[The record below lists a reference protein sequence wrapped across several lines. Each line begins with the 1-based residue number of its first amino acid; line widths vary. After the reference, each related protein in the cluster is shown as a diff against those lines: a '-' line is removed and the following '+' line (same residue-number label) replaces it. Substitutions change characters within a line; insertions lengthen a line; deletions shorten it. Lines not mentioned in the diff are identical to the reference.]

1 MISHFSLLGHLHHTL
16 LLKMKHNNIG
26 IVELI
31 DRTLNK
37 GVILNADLIVTVAD
51 VPLLAANLR
60 LALASVETMMKY
72 GMMNDWLTAIS
83 LDNAENKLTESIEKP
98 IKIIN

>member
-1 MISHFSLLGHLHHTL
+1 
-16 LLKMKHNNIG
+16 MKNNNIG

-60 LALASVETMMKY
+60 LALASVETMLKY
-72 GMMNDWLTAIS
+72 CVMNDWLTAVS
-83 LDNAENKLTESIEKP
+83 LDKEENKQIET
-98 IKIIN
+98 IKVKN

>member
-1 MISHFSLLGHLHHTL
+1 
-16 LLKMKHNNIG
+16 MKQHNIG

-60 LALASVETMMKY
+60 LALASVETMLKY
-72 GMMNDWLTAIS
+72 GMMSDWLTAVS
-83 LDNAENKLTESIEKP
+83 LDKEESKAIETIEKQMVT
-98 IKIIN
+98 NF

>member
-1 MISHFSLLGHLHHTL
+1 MNQNT
-16 LLKMKHNNIG
+16 NVG

-60 LALASVETMMKY
+60 LALASVETMLKY
-72 GMMNDWLTAIS
+72 GMMSDWLTAVS
-83 LDNAENKLTESIEKP
+83 LDKEESKAIETIEKQMVT
-98 IKIIN
+98 NF

>member
-1 MISHFSLLGHLHHTL
+1 MTQG
-16 LLKMKHNNIG
+16 NNIG

-37 GVILNADLIVTVAD
+37 GVILNADLIITVAD

-60 LALASVETMMKY
+60 LALASVETMLKY
-72 GMMNDWLTAIS
+72 GMMTDWLSTS
-83 LDNAENKLTESIEKP
+83 LNNENKLLETVQ
-98 IKIIN
+98 IKN

>member
-1 MISHFSLLGHLHHTL
+1 
-16 LLKMKHNNIG
+16 MKQNNNIG

-60 LALASVETMMKY
+60 LALASVETMLKY
-72 GMMNDWLTAIS
+72 GMMSDLLTAVS
-83 LDNAENKLTESIEKP
+83 LDKEESKAIETIEKQMVT
-98 IKIIN
+98 NF

>member
-1 MISHFSLLGHLHHTL
+1 
-16 LLKMKHNNIG
+16 MKNNNIG

-37 GVILNADLIVTVAD
+37 VVILNADLIVTVAD

-60 LALASVETMMKY
+60 LALASVETMLKY
-72 GMMNDWLTAIS
+72 GVMAGWISTS
-83 LDNAENKLTESIEKP
+83 LDNENKLFETVQVKSK
-98 IKIIN
+98 

>member
-1 MISHFSLLGHLHHTL
+1 
-16 LLKMKHNNIG
+16 MKQHNIG

-51 VPLLAANLR
+51 VPLLAANLK
-60 LALASVETMMKY
+60 LALASVETMLKY
-72 GMMNDWLTAIS
+72 GMMSDWLTAVS
-83 LDNAENKLTESIEKP
+83 LDKEENKVVKNIE
-98 IKIIN
+98 IYNE

>member
-1 MISHFSLLGHLHHTL
+1 MEQNT
-16 LLKMKHNNIG
+16 NIG

-51 VPLLAANLR
+51 VPLLAANLK
-60 LALASVETMMKY
+60 LALASVETMLKY
-72 GMMNDWLTAIS
+72 GVMNDWLAPVS
-83 LDNAENKLTESIEKP
+83 LGKEENKIVK
-98 IKIIN
+98 KIGIYNE